1 MCTHQDL
8 KANIT
13 HCLFD
18 LDGLLLDTET
28 IYEEIVRDI
37 AAKHGKPY
45 PREVRIHI
53 LGTSTETTCKI
64 AVDELG
70 LPITAEEFA
79 RQFSALSRERLGKLD
94 MLPGVERLVRHLH
107 KHKVPMCLAT
117 SSSEDMTGI
126 KMSSHPKLF
135 DLFDYKVM
143 GTDPEV
149 KQGKPAPDIFF
160 VAAQRFPNPPKFENC
175 LVFED
180 SPNGVRAACLAGMQ
194 SVMVPDDMVANSKRK
209 DATIVFHSLADFK
222 PEQFGLPPFD
232 DEA

>member
-1 MCTHQDL
+1 MQFT
-8 KANIT
+8 
-13 HCLFD
+13 
-18 LDGLLLDTET
+18 DTEA

-64 AVDELG
+64 AVEELG
-70 LPITAEEFA
+70 LPISAEEFA

-94 MLPGVERLVRHLH
+94 ALPGVERLIKHLH
-107 KHKVPMCLAT
+107 NHKVPMCLAT
-117 SSSEDMTGI
+117 SSSADMTAI
-126 KMSSHPKLF
+126 KMSSYPKLF

-160 VAAQRFPNPPKFENC
+160 VAAQRFPNPPKFEN
-175 LVFED
+175 V
-180 SPNGVRAACLAGMQ
+180 S
-194 SVMVPDDMVANSKRK
+194 
-209 DATIVFHSLADFK
+209 
-222 PEQFGLPPFD
+222 
-232 DEA
+232 